1 MDENNNLGNSNL
13 DNKNANNRIENSN
26 NPIENANNPYVPN
39 TEDNPYYNPYF
50 QNNDVGNSPYYD
62 NTTINSDIYNQT
74 YMNVQQDDSAEPND
88 NSQDNNQ
95 ENSQDSTLEP
105 DNSNTTDNIAENTN
119 NTVNL
124 FDMSNNQDSDDSS
137 QINTMASNDS
147 QLNANLNSMD
157 NDNNQL
163 NANMAVSSEPQNN
176 EPLNDLNTNTIHVNP
191 ILSQSINPNPISLDP
206 INQSS
211 IDPNQDFNN
220 NQTSFQNFAGQD
232 NSQMNN
238 QDFNNNQSGF
248 QIFTGQDNSQMNDQG
263 FSNDQS
269 GFQNSYGSSND
280 EEFKKAWMGT
290 LYEKANRRKF
300 SIPAFFFG
308 GIYYLYRKLYLF
320 GFIFTLISCAVS
332 LIGIYATFS
341 SLTNML
347 GTPSLSSAILPML
360 LTTLLPIIIN
370 IVYAFAFY
378 PLYKGDVNKKL
389 EKYKVET
396 QSPAQLLDIAN
407 KKGGTS
413 IPFVLL
419 GILASGIIS
428 SIALTIIITSTF
440 ANFVNGIFTG
450 LPQNNQNENENTL
463 VGNNAEDN
471 LANYLPYNFYEDYFL
486 EYDASTWSEDGNG
499 ALINGTYQLS
509 YIQSLEGL
517 TGSGFDINT
526 NEGRSSFFTYLY
538 NLFSSQIDATTTTLE
553 LGSSSFILDNGIYYS
568 YFDLVYADSIERCYF
583 ILLPES
589 DVFIEFILSNTDT
602 IIPDEIHEEV
612 VSYICLVTNEP
623 LEQENDAV
631 NGNSLDG
638 TTDDGI
644 PTSSSI
650 DANVVNVNDN
660 TTTTSGSNS
669 SNTVPSSNGGLTVTS
684 PSSVSGITTEYN
696 VVTQ

>member
-13 DNKNANNRIENSN
+13 DNK
-26 NPIENANNPYVPN
+26 NANNPYVPN

-105 DNSNTTDNIAENTN
+105 DNANNSNTTDNIAENTN
-119 NTVNL
+119 
-124 FDMSNNQDSDDSS
+124 
-137 QINTMASNDS
+137 
-147 QLNANLNSMD
+147 LN
-157 NDNNQL
+157 
-163 NANMAVSSEPQNN
+163 NMAVSSEPQNN

-248 QIFTGQDNSQMNDQG
+248 QNFTGQDNSQMNDQG

-320 GFIFTLISCAVS
+320 GFIFTLITCAVS

-450 LPQNNQNENENTL
+450 LPQNNQNENGNTL

-486 EYDASTWSEDGNG
+486 EYDTSTWSEDGNG

-612 VSYICLVTNEP
+612 VSYICSVTNEP

-669 SNTVPSSNGGLTVTS
+669 SNTVPSNNGGLTVTS

>member
-1 MDENNNLGNSNL
+1 
-13 DNKNANNRIENSN
+13 
-26 NPIENANNPYVPN
+26 
-39 TEDNPYYNPYF
+39 
-50 QNNDVGNSPYYD
+50 
-62 NTTINSDIYNQT
+62 
-74 YMNVQQDDSAEPND
+74 
-88 NSQDNNQ
+88 
-95 ENSQDSTLEP
+95 
-105 DNSNTTDNIAENTN
+105 
-119 NTVNL
+119 
-124 FDMSNNQDSDDSS
+124 
-137 QINTMASNDS
+137 
-147 QLNANLNSMD
+147 
-157 NDNNQL
+157 
-163 NANMAVSSEPQNN
+163 
-176 EPLNDLNTNTIHVNP
+176 
-191 ILSQSINPNPISLDP
+191 
-206 INQSS
+206 
-211 IDPNQDFNN
+211 
-220 NQTSFQNFAGQD
+220 
-232 NSQMNN
+232 
-238 QDFNNNQSGF
+238 
-248 QIFTGQDNSQMNDQG
+248 MNDQG

-320 GFIFTLISCAVS
+320 GFIFTLITCAVS

-389 EKYKVET
+389 EKYKVEA

-450 LPQNNQNENENTL
+450 LPQNNQNENGNTL

-660 TTTTSGSNS
+660 TTTTNGSNS

>member
-1 MDENNNLGNSNL
+1 
-13 DNKNANNRIENSN
+13 
-26 NPIENANNPYVPN
+26 
-39 TEDNPYYNPYF
+39 
-50 QNNDVGNSPYYD
+50 
-62 NTTINSDIYNQT
+62 
-74 YMNVQQDDSAEPND
+74 
-88 NSQDNNQ
+88 
-95 ENSQDSTLEP
+95 
-105 DNSNTTDNIAENTN
+105 
-119 NTVNL
+119 
-124 FDMSNNQDSDDSS
+124 
-137 QINTMASNDS
+137 
-147 QLNANLNSMD
+147 
-157 NDNNQL
+157 
-163 NANMAVSSEPQNN
+163 
-176 EPLNDLNTNTIHVNP
+176 
-191 ILSQSINPNPISLDP
+191 
-206 INQSS
+206 
-211 IDPNQDFNN
+211 
-220 NQTSFQNFAGQD
+220 
-232 NSQMNN
+232 MNN

-248 QIFTGQDNSQMNDQG
+248 QNFTGQDNSQMNDQG

-320 GFIFTLISCAVS
+320 GFIFTLITCAVS

-389 EKYKVET
+389 EKYKVEA

-450 LPQNNQNENENTL
+450 LPQNNQNENGNTL

-583 ILLPES
+583 ILLPEN

-612 VSYICLVTNEP
+612 VSYICSVTNEP

-638 TTDDGI
+638 TTDDSI

>member
-13 DNKNANNRIENSN
+13 DNKNANNKIENSN

-50 QNNDVGNSPYYD
+50 QNNDAGNSPYYD
-62 NTTINSDIYNQT
+62 NTTINNDIYNQT

-105 DNSNTTDNIAENTN
+105 DNANNSNTTDNIAENTN
-119 NTVNL
+119 
-124 FDMSNNQDSDDSS
+124 
-137 QINTMASNDS
+137 
-147 QLNANLNSMD
+147 LN
-157 NDNNQL
+157 
-163 NANMAVSSEPQNN
+163 NMAVSSEPQNN

-206 INQSS
+206 INKSS

-232 NSQMNN
+232 NSQMTDQSFSNDQSGFQNFATQDNAQMNN

-248 QIFTGQDNSQMNDQG
+248 QNFTGQDNSQMNDQG

-320 GFIFTLISCAVS
+320 GFIFTLITCAVS

-660 TTTTSGSNS
+660 TTTTNGSNS

>member
-13 DNKNANNRIENSN
+13 DNKNANNKIENSN

-50 QNNDVGNSPYYD
+50 QNNDVGHSPYYD
-62 NTTINSDIYNQT
+62 NTTINNDIYNQT

-105 DNSNTTDNIAENTN
+105 DNANNSNTTDNIAENTN
-119 NTVNL
+119 
-124 FDMSNNQDSDDSS
+124 
-137 QINTMASNDS
+137 
-147 QLNANLNSMD
+147 LN
-157 NDNNQL
+157 
-163 NANMAVSSEPQNN
+163 NMAVSSEPQNN

-206 INQSS
+206 INKSS

-232 NSQMNN
+232 NSQMNDQSFSNDQSGFQNFATQDNAQMNN

-248 QIFTGQDNSQMNDQG
+248 QNFTGQDNSQMNDQG

-320 GFIFTLISCAVS
+320 GFIFTLITCAVS

-660 TTTTSGSNS
+660 TTTTNGSNS

>member
-13 DNKNANNRIENSN
+13 DNKNANNKIENSN

-62 NTTINSDIYNQT
+62 NTTINNDIYNQT

-95 ENSQDSTLEP
+95 ENSQDSALEP
-105 DNSNTTDNIAENTN
+105 DNANNSNTTDNIAENTN
-119 NTVNL
+119 
-124 FDMSNNQDSDDSS
+124 
-137 QINTMASNDS
+137 
-147 QLNANLNSMD
+147 LN
-157 NDNNQL
+157 
-163 NANMAVSSEPQNN
+163 NMAVSSEPQNN

-191 ILSQSINPNPISLDP
+191 ILSQSINPNPISQDP

-232 NSQMNN
+232 NSQMNDQSFSNDQSGFQNFAGQDNSQMNN

-248 QIFTGQDNSQMNDQG
+248 QNFAGQDNSQMNDQG

-660 TTTTSGSNS
+660 TTTTNGSNS